1 MGCMTGFYLIIKDL
15 SFETVIDVIKE
26 VFQEIACWDKEI
38 PGAKKEECGNYTYM
52 DLEKAKESSQFFI
65 DSNWEHEYHLL

>member
-1 MGCMTGFYLIIKDL
+1 MFGKKRKKEQEVKTFFNEQWKEEELIGEGSYGK
-15 SFETVIDVIKE
+15 VYK
-26 VFQEIACWDKEI
+26 
-38 PGAKKEECGNYTYM
+38 AKKEECGNYTYM